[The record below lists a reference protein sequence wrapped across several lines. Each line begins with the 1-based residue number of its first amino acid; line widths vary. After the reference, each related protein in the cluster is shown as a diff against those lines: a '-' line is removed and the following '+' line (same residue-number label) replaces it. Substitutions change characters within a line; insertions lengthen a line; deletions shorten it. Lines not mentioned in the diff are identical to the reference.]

1 MIKTNKGLVEYV
13 KKAYSEKW
21 GYCLGCYGQILT
33 EKVLNAKMK
42 QGYGVG
48 AYNTRH
54 KNYLYRYMGQRVS
67 DCYGLVKGYIWT
79 SNDRLQY
86 DSKTDRNQEMA
97 YRDAKEKGSIST
109 MPEIPGLIL
118 WIKGH
123 AGVYIGGGEFIE
135 IVGAPTGMRKGKI
148 QSGRITYGT
157 KFTHW
162 FKDTYIDYNYQP
174 TNPRPTRRVG
184 TITPKGGAVLRQGP
198 GTNYKRITLIPFGT
212 KIIVI
217 GEKGSWYEV
226 EYLTSKGYTHKD
238 LIEINKVGNTKLV
251 VDGRLGPKTISE
263 LQRQLGTPVDGE
275 IWEVSAVVKELQ
287 RRLNNKD
294 LIK

>member
-1 MIKTNKGLVEYV
+1 MIKTNRGLVEYV

-97 YRDAKEKGSIST
+97 YRDAKEKGPIST

-162 FKDTYIDYNYQP
+162 FKDTYIAYNYQP

-184 TITPKGGAVLRQGP
+184 TITPKVGAVLRQGP
-198 GTNYKRITLIPFGT
+198 GTNYKRITAIPYNT
-212 KIIVI
+212 KINVFDSI
-217 GEKGSWYEV
+217 GDWYNI
-226 EYLTSKGYTHKD
+226 EYLSTKGYVHKD
-238 LIEINKVGNTKLV
+238 LIKFEEPSKEILA
-251 VDGRLGPKTISE
+251 VDGYLGPNTIKE
-263 LQRQLGTPVDGE
+263 LQRQLGTYEDG
-275 IWEVSAVVKELQ
+275 IISKPSNMVKELQ
-287 RRLNNKD
+287 RRLNNKE